1 MPQRPAALRRKN
13 VNGMATIEARGL
25 RKTFGTTVALDGI
38 DLDVE
43 EGRILGMIGPNGA
56 GKTTA
61 LNAILG
67 LTSYEGEL
75 KVLGRDPWTNRD
87 GLMRDVSFIADVA
100 VLPRWIRVSQL
111 LDYVAGV
118 HPRFDRAKAE
128 AFLAKTTIKKSS
140 KVRELS
146 KGMVA
151 QLHLALVMAIDAR
164 LLVLD
169 EPTLGLDI
177 LYRKQFYDS
186 LLNDYYDRSRTIIV
200 TTHQVEEIQHVIT
213 DLMFIDR
220 GRIVF
225 ACNMEEFESRYMEL
239 IAKPDRLAAAQALK
253 PMHERQMLGRSILL
267 FDGADRQQ
275 LAALGEVRTPS
286 IADLFVAVIGNQNR
300 TPQSQYAQ
308 SNYEGVA
315 R

>member
-1 MPQRPAALRRKN
+1 
-13 VNGMATIEARGL
+13 MACIEARGL
-25 RKTFGTTVALDGI
+25 RKAFGTTIALDGI
-38 DLDVE
+38 DLRVE
-43 EGRILGMIGPNGA
+43 EGRILGLIGPNGA

-75 KVLGRDPWTNRD
+75 DVLGRDPWTERD
-87 GLMRDVSFIADVA
+87 RLMRDVCFIADVA
-100 VLPRWIRVSQL
+100 VLPRWMRVSQA

-128 AFLAKTTIKKSS
+128 AFLAKTSIRRTS

-146 KGMVA
+146 KGMVT

-169 EPTLGLDI
+169 EPTLGLDV

-186 LLNDYYDRSRTIIV
+186 LLNDYFDRARTIVV
-200 TTHQVEEIQHVIT
+200 TTHQVEEIQSVLT
-213 DLMFIDR
+213 DVMFIDR

-225 ACNMEEFESRYMEL
+225 SCTMDELESRYLEL
-239 IAKPDRLAAAQALK
+239 MVHPERVAAARALK
-253 PMHERQMLGRSILL
+253 PMHERQLFDRTILL
-267 FDGADRQQ
+267 FDAVDRRQ
-275 LAALGEVRTPS
+275 LDALGDVRTPS
-286 IADLFVAVIGNQNR
+286 IADVFVAVMGHQVGH
-300 TPQSQYAQ
+300 AQ
-308 SNYEGVA
+308 GA
-315 R
+315 AL

>member
-1 MPQRPAALRRKN
+1 MSC
-13 VNGMATIEARGL
+13 IEARGL
-25 RKTFGTTVALDGI
+25 RKAFGATVALDGI
-38 DLDVE
+38 DLRVE
-43 EGRILGMIGPNGA
+43 EGRILGLIGPNGA

-67 LTSYEGEL
+67 LTFYEGEL
-75 KVLGRDPWTNRD
+75 RVLGRNPWAERER
-87 GLMRDVSFIADVA
+87 LMRDVCFIADVA
-100 VLPRWIRVSQL
+100 VLPRWARVSQMV
-111 LDYVAGV
+111 DYVAGV

-128 AFLAKTTIKKSS
+128 GFLKKTTIKRESRI
-140 KVRELS
+140 RELS

-186 LLNDYYDRSRTIIV
+186 LLNDYFDGNRTIVV
-200 TTHQVEEIQHVIT
+200 TTHQVEEIQHVLT

-225 ACNMEEFESRYMEL
+225 SCTMEEFETRYAEVL
-239 IAKPDRLAAAQALK
+239 VRPEQLAAARALK
-253 PMHERQMLGRSILL
+253 PMRERQALGRSILL
-267 FDGADRQQ
+267 FDLKTDKGDRQQ

-286 IADLFVAVIGNQNR
+286 IADLFVAVMGNQ
-300 TPQSQYAQ
+300 QQGA
-308 SNYEGVA
+308 A

>member
-1 MPQRPAALRRKN
+1 
-13 VNGMATIEARGL
+13 MACIEARDL

-38 DLDVE
+38 DLRVE
-43 EGRILGMIGPNGA
+43 EGRILGIIGPNGA
-56 GKTTA
+56 GKTTL

-75 KVLGRDPWTNRD
+75 RVLGRDPWTSRD
-87 GLMRDVSFIADVA
+87 ELARDVSFIADVA
-100 VLPRWIRVSQL
+100 VLPQWMRVSQTL
-111 LDYVAGV
+111 EYVAGV

-128 AFLAKTTIKKSS
+128 GFLAKTTIKRTS

-177 LYRKQFYDS
+177 LFRKQFYDS
-186 LLNDYYDRSRTIIV
+186 LLNDYFDRSRTIVV
-200 TTHQVEEIQHVIT
+200 TTHQVEEIQDVLT

-220 GRIVF
+220 GRIVLE
-225 ACNMEEFESRYMEL
+225 CSMEEFESRYLEVMVH
-239 IAKPDRLAAAQALK
+239 PDHVDGARSLK
-253 PMHERQMLGRSILL
+253 PMQERQ
-267 FDGADRQQ
+267 
-275 LAALGEVRTPS
+275 
-286 IADLFVAVIGNQNR
+286 
-300 TPQSQYAQ
+300 
-308 SNYEGVA
+308 
-315 R
+315 

>member
-1 MPQRPAALRRKN
+1 
-13 VNGMATIEARGL
+13 MACIEAHGL
-25 RKTFGTTVALDGI
+25 RKAFGKKIALDGI
-38 DLDVE
+38 DLRVD
-43 EGRILGMIGPNGA
+43 EGRILGIIGPNGA

-67 LTSYEGEL
+67 LAPYQGQL
-75 KVLGRDPWTNRD
+75 KVLGRDPWTERD
-87 GLMRDVSFIADVA
+87 QLMRDVSFIADVA
-100 VLPRWIRVSQL
+100 VLPRWLKVSQA

-128 AFLAKTTIKKSS
+128 GFLARTSISSAS

-151 QLHLALVMAIDAR
+151 QLHLALVMAIDAK

-186 LLNDYYDRSRTIIV
+186 LLNDYFDRSRTIIL
-200 TTHQVEEIQHVIT
+200 TTHQVEEIEAVLT
-213 DLMFIDR
+213 DVVFIHR

-225 ACNMEEFESRYMEL
+225 NSSIEDLESRYFEV
-239 IAKPDRLAAAQALK
+239 AVRPEQTAAARALK
-253 PMHERQMLGRSILL
+253 PIHEREVLGRSILL
-267 FDGADRQQ
+267 FDHVDRQQ
-275 LAALGEVRTPS
+275 LAALGEVRTAR
-286 IADLFVAVIGNQNR
+286 IADLFVAVIGNQGGQNKG
-300 TPQSQYAQ
+300 A
-308 SNYEGVA
+308 A

>member
-1 MPQRPAALRRKN
+1 
-13 VNGMATIEARGL
+13 MACIEAHGL
-25 RKTFGTTVALDGI
+25 RKAFGAKIALDGI
-38 DLDVE
+38 DLRIE
-43 EGRILGMIGPNGA
+43 EGRILGLIGPNGA

-67 LTSYEGEL
+67 LIPYQGEL
-75 KVLGRDPWTNRD
+75 KVLGHDPWSERD
-87 GLMRDVSFIADVA
+87 RLMCDVCFISDVA
-100 VLPRWIRVSQL
+100 VLPRWIRVSQAI
-111 LDYVAGV
+111 DYIAGV

-128 AFLAKTTIKKSS
+128 DFLARTTINRAS

-151 QLHLALVMAIDAR
+151 QLHLALVMAIDAK

-186 LLNDYYDRSRTIIV
+186 LLNDYFDRTRTILL
-200 TTHQVEEIQHVIT
+200 TTHQVEEVEHVLT
-213 DLMFIDR
+213 DVMFIDR

-225 ACNMEEFESRYMEL
+225 NRSIEELEARYLEL
-239 IAKPDRLAAAQALK
+239 SVRPEHLAAARALK
-253 PMHERQMLGRSILL
+253 PMQEREVLGRSILL
-267 FDGADRQQ
+267 FDHVDRQQ
-275 LAALGEVRTPS
+275 LATLGDVRTAGL
-286 IADLFVAVIGNQNR
+286 ADLFVAVLGNQAG
-300 TPQSQYAQ
+300 PAK
-308 SNYEGVA
+308 GAA

>member
-1 MPQRPAALRRKN
+1 M
-13 VNGMATIEARGL
+13 VTIEARKL
-25 RKTFGTTVALDGI
+25 RKVFGTTVALDNV
-38 DLDVE
+38 DLRVE
-43 EGRILGMIGPNGA
+43 EGRILGLIGPNGA

-67 LTSYEGEL
+67 LTQYEGEL
-75 KVLGRDPWTNRD
+75 RVLGRDPWNERD
-87 GLMRDVSFIADVA
+87 QLMRDVSFIADVA
-100 VLPRWIRVSQL
+100 VLPRWIRVSQV

-128 AFLAKTTIKKSS
+128 GFLAKTAIKRTS

-177 LYRKQFYDS
+177 LYRKKFYDS
-186 LLNDYYDRSRTIIV
+186 LLNDYFDRSRTIVV
-200 TTHQVEEIQHVIT
+200 TTHQVEEVQDVLT

-220 GRIVF
+220 GRIVLE
-225 ACNMEEFESRYMEL
+225 CSMEEFESRYLEVTVN
-239 IAKPDRLAAAQALK
+239 PENVAAARALR
-253 PMHERQMLGRSILL
+253 PIHERQVFGRSILL
-267 FDGADRQQ
+267 FDGVDREQ
-275 LAALGEVRTPS
+275 LAELGEVRTPG
-286 IADLFVAVIGNQNR
+286 IADLFVAVMGHQAGA
-300 TPQSQYAQ
+300 AQ
-308 SNYEGVA
+308 GA
-315 R
+315 AA

>member
-1 MPQRPAALRRKN
+1 MPC
-13 VNGMATIEARGL
+13 IEARGL
-25 RKTFGTTVALDGI
+25 RKQYGTTVALDGI
-38 DLDVE
+38 ELHVE
-43 EGRILGMIGPNGA
+43 EGRILGLIGPNGA

-67 LTSYEGEL
+67 LLPYQGEL
-75 KVLGRDPWTNRD
+75 QVLGRDPWTQRD
-87 GLMRDVSFIADVA
+87 QLMRDVSFIADVA
-100 VLPRWIRVSQL
+100 VLPRWIKVWQV

-128 AFLAKTTIKKSS
+128 SFLAKTAIGHTR

-151 QLHLALVMAIDAR
+151 QLHLAVVMAIDAR

-186 LLNDYYDRSRTIIV
+186 LLNDYFDRSRTIIV

-213 DLMFIDR
+213 DLMFINR
-220 GRIVF
+220 GRVVLS
-225 ACNMEEFESRYMEL
+225 CSMEEIESRFLEVMVRPGDIET
-239 IAKPDRLAAAQALK
+239 ARELK
-253 PMHERQMLGRSILL
+253 PIYEHQVLGGSILM
-267 FDGADRQQ
+267 FDGVDRERVT
-275 LAALGEVRTPS
+275 ALGDARTPS
-286 IADLFVAVIGNQNR
+286 IADLFVAVITHQGGQ
-300 TPQSQYAQ
+300 AK
-308 SNYEGVA
+308 GAV
-315 R
+315 